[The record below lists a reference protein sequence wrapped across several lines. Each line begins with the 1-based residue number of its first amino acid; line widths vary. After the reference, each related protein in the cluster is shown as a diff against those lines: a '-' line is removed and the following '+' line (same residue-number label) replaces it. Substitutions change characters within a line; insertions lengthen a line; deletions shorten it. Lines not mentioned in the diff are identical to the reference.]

1 MPQLNPSPWFMI
13 FVYTWAIFLLLVVPI
28 LLSSATPNEPVMQS
42 APSSKTCPWAW
53 PWH

>member
-13 FVYTWAIFLLLVVPI
+13 FMYAWVIFLLVVVPMT
-28 LLSSATPNEPVMQS
+28 LSFITPNDPVMQD
-42 APSSKTCPWAW
+42 AFTPKTKPWAW